1 MSGPVFARISILPL
15 TAIATAPILERQL
28 VGFDGAPAGLDA
40 DVLGVADLDA
50 GAGQPVTVGA
60 CGTYDVVAGGAIAVG
75 DAVSSDAQARAVSGG
90 TNPFGKA
97 LTAAAG
103 AGARVKVLIR

>member
-15 TAIATAPILERQL
+15 TTVATAPILERQL
-28 VGFDGAPAGLDA
+28 VGFDGAPTGVDG
-40 DVLGVADLDA
+40 DVLGVADMDA
-50 GAGQPVTVGA
+50 AVGEAVTVGA
-60 CGTYDVVAGGAIAVG
+60 CGTYDIVSGGAIAVG
-75 DAVSSDAQARAVSGG
+75 DDVSSDAQSRAVSGG